1 MTYVPS
7 ASTPS
12 HCSCPAGI
20 MSESGVTKPWPEG
33 YGDAIGITH
42 AVSQHTL
49 DKVEYVLELTKKKP
63 RWMGQWLV
71 LTTSFES
78 KSVDPMLLKRVVN
91 NTARVGI
98 KVRALL

>member
-49 DKVEYVLELTKKKP
+49 DKVEYVLELTKKTEVD
-63 RWMGQWLV
+63 GVVVGTNHV
-71 LTTSFES
+71 LR
-78 KSVDPMLLKRVVN
+78 K
-91 NTARVGI
+91 
-98 KVRALL
+98 